1 MKNLCILKVGNSDG
15 LKDGLVEDG
24 GIVGHL
30 LGFLDGETQKKEFF
44 KIFIVPNRT
53 LSNDI

>member
-1 MKNLCILKVGNSDG
+1 MKNLCILKVGNRDG

-30 LGFLDGETQKKEFF
+30 LGFMDGETQKKRVFQN
-44 KIFIVPNRT
+44 IY
-53 LSNDI
+53 SS